1 MKWNTF
7 IQNIR
12 YIISSWVLTWKTV
25 SMAIENELKFEGGVP
40 SSKLKVPPKSCI
52 PNSAKIKINR
62 KRSNNKDMMD
72 LIELSKEITRFRSED
87 QYLKW
92 KCLSFFSIWIQI
104 WYLVLKLILTFSTYT
119 VTLNIRS
126 SLKALN
132 TDKPKEPAFGLKCD
146 HITSKT
152 LPEITMQSKR
162 LKEAWKYTFGPKAHI
177 RKNIS
182 KMNRPRK
189 TYSVQSV
196 KKEL

>member
-1 MKWNTF
+1 MEMFIFFFNLNT
-7 IQNIR
+7 
-12 YIISSWVLTWKTV
+12 
-25 SMAIENELKFEGGVP
+25 
-40 SSKLKVPPKSCI
+40 
-52 PNSAKIKINR
+52 
-62 KRSNNKDMMD
+62 
-72 LIELSKEITRFRSED
+72 
-87 QYLKW
+87 
-92 KCLSFFSIWIQI
+92 I

>member
-1 MKWNTF
+1 
-7 IQNIR
+7 
-12 YIISSWVLTWKTV
+12 
-25 SMAIENELKFEGGVP
+25 MAIENELKFEGGVP

-62 KRSNNKDMMD
+62 KRSNKRDMMD

-87 QYLKW
+87 QYLKL
-92 KCLSFFSIWIQI
+92 KYASTLFRF
-104 WYLVLKLILTFSTYT
+104 LLLKGVLFDNYSLKFILTVSTYT

-162 LKEAWKYTFGPKAHI
+162 LNEA
-177 RKNIS
+177 
-182 KMNRPRK
+182 
-189 TYSVQSV
+189 
-196 KKEL
+196 